1 MPVRSALTRLP
12 EQVRLFL
19 DNFAES
25 GDWKKAAIEAGSHP
39 ANARRFYLDTMNH
52 ADARAAFDQI
62 IRTRFSHA
70 APMAMSLLIEMVK
83 NERKEFTGAVRL
95 AAAQDIL
102 NRSGY
107 TAKALAQQAEQ
118 KDLSEMSR
126 DELLAIINQGES
138 ELADRAKLVEH
149 VPIAD
154 ADVTEVI
161 DLES

>member
-1 MPVRSALTRLP
+1 MRTRTALTRLP

-19 DNFAES
+19 DAFAES
-25 GDWKKAAIEAGSHP
+25 GDWKRAAIDAGCHP
-39 ANARRFYLDTMNH
+39 ANARRFYLETMNQ

-62 IRTRFSHA
+62 MRTRFSDA
-70 APMAMSLLIEMVK
+70 APLAMSLLVEMVK
-83 NERKEFTGAVRL
+83 NETREFTGAVRL

-126 DELLAIINQGES
+126 DELLAVINEGEG
-138 ELADRAKLVEH
+138 ELASRAKLVDH

-154 ADVTEVI
+154 TDDTQVV